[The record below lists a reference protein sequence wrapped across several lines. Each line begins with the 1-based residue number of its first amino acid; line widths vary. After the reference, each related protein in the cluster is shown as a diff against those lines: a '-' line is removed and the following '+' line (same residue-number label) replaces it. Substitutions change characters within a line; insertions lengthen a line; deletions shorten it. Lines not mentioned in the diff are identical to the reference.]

1 MTLVATR
8 YAESLFSLA
17 VDLKLVNEYKEQISF
32 INDSFNEVDVK
43 SFFAS
48 SRINKDEKKRLC
60 EKAFK
65 DNIDKYIL
73 NFLYVL
79 IDKNRMIYY
88 EEIFDE
94 FINLCNE
101 YLHID
106 VGVVEV
112 AHDIDQNLLNEL
124 EDALSNKD
132 KKIELKI
139 KTNKELIS
147 GFKITIKNR
156 IIDNSMK
163 NRIDELQEALLKKGG
178 A

>member
-1 MTLVATR
+1 M
-8 YAESLFSLA
+8 
-17 VDLKLVNEYKEQISF
+17 
-32 INDSFNEVDVK
+32 
-43 SFFAS
+43 
-48 SRINKDEKKRLC
+48 
-60 EKAFK
+60 
-65 DNIDKYIL
+65 
-73 NFLYVL
+73 
-79 IDKNRMIYY
+79 
-88 EEIFDE
+88 
-94 FINLCNE
+94 
-101 YLHID
+101 
-106 VGVVEV
+106 
-112 AHDIDQNLLNEL
+112 LNEL